1 MYILIHKEAES
12 RARRGRMITPHGTI
26 ETPVFMNV
34 ATCGAIKGGVAA
46 EDLREVHCQVMLS
59 NTYHLHIRPG
69 DGRV

>member
-46 EDLREVHCQVMLS
+46 EDLREVHCQVML
-59 NTYHLHIRPG
+59 
-69 DGRV
+69 